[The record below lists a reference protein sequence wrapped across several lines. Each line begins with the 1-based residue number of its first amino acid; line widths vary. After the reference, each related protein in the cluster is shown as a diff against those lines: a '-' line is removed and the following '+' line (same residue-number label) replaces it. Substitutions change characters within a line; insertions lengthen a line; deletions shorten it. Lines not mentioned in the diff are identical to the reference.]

1 MGEGG
6 ISVSSRTAKVEK
18 PYLEHAPPKYKKKK
32 RFKSIRKSKIMKAKA
47 GKENRNL

>member
-32 RFKSIRKSKIMKAKA
+32 GLKALGKA
-47 GKENRNL
+47 R